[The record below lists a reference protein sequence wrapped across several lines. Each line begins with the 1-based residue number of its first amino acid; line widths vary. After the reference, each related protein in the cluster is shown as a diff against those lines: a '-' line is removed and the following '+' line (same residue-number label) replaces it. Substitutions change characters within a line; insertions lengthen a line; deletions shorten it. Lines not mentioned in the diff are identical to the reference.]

1 MSNLRPFLIVSKTF
15 DGFSSASSRLLFLIL
30 VDMIPPMMPPP
41 TTIHIFPSSS
51 RSLEKRGLGIGRRLT
66 QWKKKVSLLEFP
78 PHPWCVQ
85 FSIFLKRLGG
95 LGFWLGT
102 HIHVLVCHKWN
113 LDVFFSMFFQK
124 WFFSFHHITFSFDR
138 LYLVV
143 DVHLYVFI
151 QHIGLGF
158 RPCNEQYWM
167 YNSVTLLYHAI
178 TIWRCASGS

>member
-1 MSNLRPFLIVSKTF
+1 MAAGLEIKATYLIWHPTHLQNVSDVKRRFKCRLANQGNISNLRPFLIVSKTF

-51 RSLEKRGLGIGRRLT
+51 RSLEKRGLGIGRRLS

-102 HIHVLVCHKWN
+102 HIHVLVCHKWK
-113 LDVFFSMFFQK
+113 LVFFFSMFF
-124 WFFSFHHITFSFDR
+124 FS
-138 LYLVV
+138 
-143 DVHLYVFI
+143 
-151 QHIGLGF
+151 
-158 RPCNEQYWM
+158 
-167 YNSVTLLYHAI
+167 
-178 TIWRCASGS
+178 